1 MKQILGLLLACL
13 LCCQTAY
20 SQNRET
26 VLNTTKTEKG
36 ANDPMA
42 HQYLEKTRKWMNS
55 CKSLEAYFMACT
67 GEDEQRAFLNCQRGS
82 MLIQGEKY
90 RLTLGKEE
98 YYCNAK
104 EIWSYSHSTQE
115 ATVYTYDK
123 SQADMNPFLLV
134 KNYEKYYRAKYIRQE
149 NVEGSMRNIIDLT
162 PVTPSEFVK
171 IRLYLD
177 ESDARIFR
185 IILYLPQGQLYIYSV
200 TRYRIDPEVSES
212 DFEFAEEKYPG
223 CMLIDMR

>member
-1 MKQILGLLLACL
+1 
-13 LCCQTAY
+13 
-20 SQNRET
+20 
-26 VLNTTKTEKG
+26 
-36 ANDPMA
+36 
-42 HQYLEKTRKWMNS
+42 
-55 CKSLEAYFMACT
+55 
-67 GEDEQRAFLNCQRGS
+67 